1 VDRRT
6 QRQFALA
13 LIVVV
18 ALAAAAAILTG
29 GIAHDPAARQ
39 GDQVV
44 GIVTRIEAGGLDK
57 VTSFTLRADDGRQI
71 RFAVGNL
78 ENGAEF
84 APGHLAE
91 HQTTAQKI
99 RVWYQ
104 TQNGAFV
111 AYRLEDAE

>member
-1 VDRRT
+1 VDHRTRRL
-6 QRQFALA
+6 FALA
-13 LIVVV
+13 FVAVV
-18 ALAAAAAILTG
+18 ALAAGAAILTG
-29 GIAHDPAARQ
+29 GVAHDPAARQ

-44 GIVTRIEAGGLDK
+44 GIVTRIEAGGLAN
-57 VTSFTLRADDGRQI
+57 VTSFTLRTDDGREIQ
-71 RFAVGNL
+71 FGVGNL

-84 APGHLAE
+84 PPGHLAE
-91 HQTTAQKI
+91 HQTSAQKI